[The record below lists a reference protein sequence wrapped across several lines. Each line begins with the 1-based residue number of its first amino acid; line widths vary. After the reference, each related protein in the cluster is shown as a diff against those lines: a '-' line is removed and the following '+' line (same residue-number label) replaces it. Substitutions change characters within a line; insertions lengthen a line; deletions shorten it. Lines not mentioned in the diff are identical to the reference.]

1 MKSPIVPATC
11 SVALAVMSAAVLSHW
26 WSVRGFVG
34 AVEANT
40 LALAVRPTAAPAPS
54 APAKPAAKPAAPR
67 PAAAVLATHK
77 TPDSQQEFYTTL
89 LDEMKQLKRE
99 NTALRNQMAET
110 NRDVMNLEFRVD
122 THSSQFRPLR
132 VEEQIDEPQ
141 DLTEPPIIDDG
152 PGVLPPRPEIVGLPG
167 DE

>member
-1 MKSPIVPATC
+1 MKTSIVPAAC

-34 AVEANT
+34 AVESNT
-40 LALAVRPTAAPAPS
+40 LALAVKPTLAPESS
-54 APAKPAAKPAAPR
+54 APAKPAAKPATPR
-67 PAAAVLATHK
+67 PAAPVLVANK
-77 TPDSQQEFYTTL
+77 SPDSQQEFYTSL

-110 NRDVMNLEFRVD
+110 NRDVMNLGFRVD
-122 THSSQFRPLR
+122 THSTQFRPLR
-132 VEEQIDEPQ
+132 VEEDINEPL

>member
-1 MKSPIVPATC
+1 MRTSIVPATC
-11 SVALAVMSAAVLSHW
+11 SVALAIMSAAVLSHW
-26 WSVRGFVG
+26 WSVRGFVC
-34 AVEANT
+34 AVETNT
-40 LALAVRPTAAPAPS
+40 LALAVKPTVAPDPS
-54 APAKPAAKPAAPR
+54 IPAKPAARPAATRPAAP
-67 PAAAVLATHK
+67 VLVAK
-77 TPDSQQEFYTTL
+77 TPESQQEFYTTL